1 MKEDNHIQYC
11 CCVPIILLSDNYSR
25 QSGRH
30 GVDESVI
37 FLQEASRFTAFQLE
51 EEDGRPCCT
60 IYLFLDILSSSK
72 GIHPLD

>member
-1 MKEDNHIQYC
+1 M
-11 CCVPIILLSDNYSR
+11 PIIFLSDIYSE
-25 QSGRH
+25 QPGRH
-30 GVDESVI
+30 GVDESLI
-37 FLQEASRFTAFQLE
+37 FLQEASRFTAFRLARSILPFDNLE